1 MLMIFLC
8 ILRAMESYW
17 GFKQGGDVVII
28 IKLLLII
35 VIK

>member
-8 ILRAMESYW
+8 IQSHGKLV

-28 IKLLLII
+28 IKLALLII
-35 VIK
+35 DYK